1 MTAYTDPTVAFTR
14 DMASGTTA
22 MFDALAGFTTTQRS
36 VADHARAVDS
46 SRHTS
51 VIKASTSRRF
61 RFPRWFVTSG
71 GHMSASASRHLA

>member
-22 MFDALAGFTTTQRS
+22 MFDALAGLTGQRS
-36 VADHARAVDS
+36 VADHARAVGS

-51 VIKASTSRRF
+51 VIKASTSRRL
-61 RFPRWFVTSG
+61 RLPRWFVTSG
-71 GHMSASASRHLA
+71 GPMSASASRHLA